1 MIAAMPVVAG
11 GRRFMNELETDAAAR
26 SAPSL
31 PLERFWSERGLPNL
45 AALALTVLALVLCFL
60 IVRPFVSSL
69 AWAAALAVLAWP
81 LHRRLA
87 QRIRWP
93 TAAAAL
99 SVVAIGMLL
108 VVPSGMLIP
117 SVIDEAMSGYRLVRS
132 QIESNA
138 WDAALLRYEWIGPVW
153 EWLRQRVDMSVVLQQ
168 VGAFL
173 TELGSLAVT
182 TSFVGL
188 IEFALTFFFLFF
200 FLRDRDAVL
209 AGIRGM
215 LPLSA
220 SETDGILH
228 AAGDTIF
235 ATVYGKVVVGI
246 AQGIL
251 GGLMFWW
258 LDLPAAWFWA
268 IVMALLSVIPL
279 LGAPLV
285 WLPAA
290 LFLLLDGQWVQAI
303 IMAVWGA
310 AVVGLADNL
319 LYPVVVGRY
328 LHLHTIPMLVSLIGG
343 IVVFGAVGFF
353 LGPVV
358 LAVTIALL
366 EVWRTRAAQTVARL

>member
-31 PLERFWSERGLPNL
+31 PLERFWSDRGLSNL

-87 QRIRWP
+87 QRIRRP
-93 TAAAAL
+93 TVAAAL
-99 SVVAIGMLL
+99 SVVAIGLLL

-117 SVIDEAMSGYRLVRS
+117 SVIDEAMGGYRLVRS

-173 TELGSLAVT
+173 TELGSLAVM

-209 AGIRGM
+209 AGIRDI

-246 AQGIL
+246 VQGIL

-258 LDLPAAWFWA
+258 LDLPAAWFWG

-328 LHLHTIPMLVSLIGG
+328 LRLHTVPMLVSLIGG

-353 LGPVV
+353 IGPVV

-366 EVWRTRAAQTVARL
+366 EVWRIRGAPTVVRL

>member
-366 EVWRTRAAQTVARL
+366 EVWRTRGAQTVARL

>member
-1 MIAAMPVVAG
+1 
-11 GRRFMNELETDAAAR
+11 MNEPQTDATAR
-26 SAPSL
+26 SATSL
-31 PLERFWSERGLPNL
+31 PLENFWSGRGLPNL

-69 AWAAALAVLAWP
+69 AWATALAVVAWP
-81 LHRRLA
+81 LHRRVA
-87 QRIRWP
+87 QRVPWP
-93 TAAAAL
+93 AAAAAL
-99 SVVAIGMLL
+99 SVVAIALLL

-117 SVIDEAMSGYRLVRS
+117 GVIDEALSGYRLVRS

-138 WDAALLRYEWIGPVW
+138 WDAALDRHEWIAPVW
-153 EWLRQRVDMSVVLQQ
+153 EWLRQRIDMSVVLQQ

-173 TELGSLAVT
+173 TQLGSLAVT

-188 IEFALTFFFLFF
+188 IEFTLTFFFLFF

-209 AGIRGM
+209 AGVRRM

-220 SETDGILH
+220 SEADGTLRI
-228 AAGDTIF
+228 AGDTIF

-246 AQGIL
+246 VQGLL

-268 IVMALLSVIPL
+268 IVMGLLSIIPL
-279 LGAPLV
+279 LGPPLV

-290 LFLLLDGQWVQAI
+290 LFLLLDGQWGQAI
-303 IMAVWGA
+303 TMALWGA

-319 LYPVVVGRY
+319 LYPLVVGRY
-328 LHLHTIPMLVSLIGG
+328 LRLHTVPMLVSLIGG
-343 IVVFGAVGFF
+343 VVVFGAVGFF

-358 LAVTIALL
+358 LAVTLALL
-366 EVWRTRAAQTVARL
+366 EVWRTRAAHVAV